1 MYTKI
6 LIFALT
12 FTLGMSNEW
21 INISSS
27 TPESPNIDILFSDV
41 ETTDMSFRLSGFY
54 LNPILIDNEEY
65 FSVYMPKSAS
75 LLEQGA
81 PNLPKF
87 STSIIIPNN
96 KQVVYQ
102 ILDSEYVEY
111 NDINIAPS
119 KGNISREIDPAS
131 IPYYFGDIYENNSY
145 YPKNIISLGNPYI
158 LRDFRGVAVQFNP
171 IQYNPVE
178 KVLRVYTHLNV
189 NIYNNGIE
197 TLLKTYCKL
206 LIHFSDI
213 WVNRT
218 RQSPLLDGT
227 KNRFCTA

>member
-1 MYTKI
+1 MYTKT
-6 LIFALT
+6 LIFALI

-21 INISSS
+21 IDISSS

-65 FSVYMPKSAS
+65 FSVHMPKSAS

-111 NDINIAPS
+111 NDIKIAPS

-131 IPYYFGDIYENNSY
+131 IPYYFG
-145 YPKNIISLGNPYI
+145 
-158 LRDFRGVAVQFNP
+158 
-171 IQYNPVE
+171 
-178 KVLRVYTHLNV
+178 
-189 NIYNNGIE
+189 NIY
-197 TLLKTYCKL
+197 
-206 LIHFSDI
+206 
-213 WVNRT
+213 
-218 RQSPLLDGT
+218 
-227 KNRFCTA
+227 

>member
-27 TPESPNIDILFSDV
+27 IPEPPNVDVLFSDV

-54 LNPILIDNEEY
+54 LNPILINNEEY
-65 FSVYMPKSAS
+65 FSVHMPKSAS
-75 LLEQGA
+75 LLEEGA

-102 ILDSEYVEY
+102 ILDSEYIEY

-145 YPKNIISLGNPYI
+145 YPENIISLGNPYI
-158 LRDFRGVAVQFNP
+158 LRDFRGIAVQFNP
-171 IQYNPVE
+171 IQYNG
-178 KVLRVYTHLNV
+178 N
-189 NIYNNGIE
+189 
-197 TLLKTYCKL
+197 
-206 LIHFSDI
+206 
-213 WVNRT
+213 
-218 RQSPLLDGT
+218 PLLGDIIQAYT
-227 KNRFCTA
+227 YSKEK